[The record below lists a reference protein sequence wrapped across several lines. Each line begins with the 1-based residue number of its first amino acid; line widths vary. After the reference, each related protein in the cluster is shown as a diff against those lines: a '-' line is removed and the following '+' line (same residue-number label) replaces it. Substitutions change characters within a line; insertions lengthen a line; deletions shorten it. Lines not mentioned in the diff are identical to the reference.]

1 MVHFIP
7 LIPFFKG
14 VYMIPL
20 GAKQKKILEI
30 LSANPNYTVSE
41 VASIIYEKKV
51 LRRSKEY
58 NSTCRSFHMLEERGL
73 IEQEGGQVKWRVKPK
88 TP

>member
-1 MVHFIP
+1 MS
-7 LIPFFKG
+7 
-14 VYMIPL
+14 L

-30 LSANPNYTVSE
+30 LSAHPDYTVTE

-58 NSTCRSFHMLEERGL
+58 NSTCRSFHMLEEKGL
-73 IEQEGGQVKWRVKPK
+73 IEQEGGQVRWHVRSKSP
-88 TP
+88 

>member
-1 MVHFIP
+1 MS
-7 LIPFFKG
+7 
-14 VYMIPL
+14 L

-30 LSANPNYTVSE
+30 LSANPNYMVSE

-51 LRRSKEY
+51 MRRSKEY

-73 IEQEGGQVKWRVKPK
+73 IEQEGGQVKWRVKNP
-88 TP
+88 

>member
-1 MVHFIP
+1 
-7 LIPFFKG
+7 
-14 VYMIPL
+14 MIPL
-20 GAKQKKILEI
+20 GVKQKKILEI

-51 LRRSKEY
+51 MRRSKEY

>member
-1 MVHFIP
+1 
-7 LIPFFKG
+7 
-14 VYMIPL
+14 MIPL

-30 LSANPNYTVSE
+30 LATHPDYTVTE
-41 VASIIYEKKV
+41 AASIIYEKKIM
-51 LRRSKEY
+51 RRSKEY

-73 IEQEGGQVKWRVKPK
+73 IEREGGQVKWHVRNK